1 MAKKDFF
8 SENTAISDF
17 ISVPTKKEE
26 YKEVIEE
33 KKEVKS
39 NEEITL
45 ASKIVNPEVRV
56 ERNIN
61 PDPENYKLNYEYVE
75 KKSRRVQ
82 LILKKSVYEKAKDR
96 ANKLGISVNDYIN
109 RVLEEI

>member
-26 YKEVIEE
+26 NKKSFEEKREVKEVSIDE
-33 KKEVKS
+33 
-39 NEEITL
+39 
-45 ASKIVNPEVRV
+45 EVRPTAYNV
-56 ERNIN
+56 KIERNIN

-82 LILKKSVYEKAKDR
+82 LLLKKSVYEKAKNR
-96 ANKLGISVNDYIN
+96 AEKLGISVNDYIN